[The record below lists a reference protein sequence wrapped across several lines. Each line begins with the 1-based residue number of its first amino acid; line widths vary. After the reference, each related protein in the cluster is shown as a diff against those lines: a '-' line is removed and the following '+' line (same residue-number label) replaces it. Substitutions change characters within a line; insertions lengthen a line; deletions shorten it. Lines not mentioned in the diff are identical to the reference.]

1 MNHDL
6 ALLFIKDDKGFATT
20 FKITSEICHSKEKS
34 ERSFVSRSASL
45 RRHTPRGPRGG
56 GGDAP
61 VPDPFPDKLGPS
73 GAQHPDS
80 AGALSLGTPPWCPLS
95 SAGSVKMSAFGAY
108 HLCTDNTL
116 DISVVWRPCP
126 P

>member
-1 MNHDL
+1 MTKASQQL
-6 ALLFIKDDKGFATT
+6 
-20 FKITSEICHSKEKS
+20 SKLQVKYVIVKKNLS
-34 ERSFVSRSASL
+34 DHLSAAQRPFVGI
-45 RRHTPRGPRGG
+45 HPVVRGGGG